1 MKKKQRIRN
10 KWLTGSLL
18 FLTLSASFPAQ
29 AARSPEVT
37 ETELLRSGEG
47 DEAEL
52 EGPGLGENGEEKE
65 TEDGETDSFTEEEL
79 TDSLIE
85 YGELEEL
92 LKRGNASLKS
102 AVSQYDTNL
111 EIYQEALEV
120 LSSAKQEMKEYAE
133 ELENENG
140 SPELI
145 AQYQMNESQLGAS
158 VAQMN
163 RTVRKL
169 TGVSG
174 TKFLKSSVNAMVK
187 TAQTVMCSYNQM
199 RDQRQL
205 AEKQEESARASYEKA
220 QTMAEAGM
228 LTEQELLEAEQSL
241 LTARISLQ
249 SAEKSEASMK
259 VQLSLL
265 IGRNPDD
272 TEIGEIP
279 PANVDFIDTV
289 VLEEDKKLAVTS
301 DSEIQAL
308 RRGSSSGGSAEAELK
323 SRQISE
329 AKSRKNLEMDTLYNE
344 MTAKLQ
350 AFQAAE
356 SSYEAAEKNYG
367 ALQVKYQSG
376 LLSRQEYLKGE
387 VSYLQQKNSFKQAEQ
402 ELSQAIAAYQWEI
415 KGV

>member
-1 MKKKQRIRN
+1 MKKKQKVRN
-10 KWLTGSLL
+10 RWLTGSLI

-29 AARSPEVT
+29 AAKSPEVT

-47 DEAEL
+47 DEADP

-65 TEDGETDSFTEEEL
+65 TAEEENYSFTEEEL
-79 TDSLIE
+79 ADSMIE
-85 YGELEEL
+85 YEELEEL
-92 LKRGNASLKS
+92 LKRGNASVKS

-111 EIYQEALEV
+111 EIYQEALDV
-120 LSSAKQEMKEYAE
+120 LSSAKQEMKENAE
-133 ELENENG
+133 ELEDENG
-140 SPELI
+140 SAELI

-169 TGVSG
+169 TGASG
-174 TKFLKSSVNAMVK
+174 TKSLKSSVNAMVK

-199 RDQRQL
+199 RDQRKL
-205 AEKQEESARASYEKA
+205 AEKQEENARASYKKA

-241 LTARISLQ
+241 LTAQISLQ

-259 VQLSLL
+259 AQLTLL
-265 IGRNPDD
+265 TGRNPDD

-289 VLEEDKKLAVTS
+289 VLEDDKKLAVTS

-323 SRQISE
+323 SRQTAE
-329 AKSRKNLEMDTLYNE
+329 AKSRKNLEMDTLYSQI
-344 MTAKLQ
+344 TAKRQ
-350 AFQAAE
+350 AFLAAE
-356 SSYEAAEKNYG
+356 SSYEAAKKNYS
-367 ALQVKYQSG
+367 ALQTKYQSG

-387 VSYLQQKNSFKQAEQ
+387 VSYLQQENSFKQADR
-402 ELSQAIAAYQWEI
+402 ELGQAIAAYQWEI

>member
-65 TEDGETDSFTEEEL
+65 TEDEETDSFTEEEL

-120 LSSAKQEMKEYAE
+120 LSSAKKEMKEYAE

-174 TKFLKSSVNAMVK
+174 TKSLKSSVNAMVK

-228 LTEQELLEAEQSL
+228 ITEQELLEAEQSL
-241 LTARISLQ
+241 LTAQISLQ
-249 SAEKSEASMK
+249 SAEKSEDSMK
-259 VQLSLL
+259 AQLTLL

-308 RRGSSSGGSAEAELK
+308 RRGSSSGSAEAELK
-323 SRQISE
+323 SRQTAE
-329 AKSRKNLEMDTLYNE
+329 AKSRKNLAMDTLYNE

>member
-1 MKKKQRIRN
+1 MKKKQKVRN
-10 KWLTGSLL
+10 RWLTGSLI

-29 AARSPEVT
+29 AAKSPEVT

-47 DEAEL
+47 DEADP

-65 TEDGETDSFTEEEL
+65 TAEEENYSFTEEEL
-79 TDSLIE
+79 ADSLIE
-85 YGELEEL
+85 YEELEEL
-92 LKRGNASLKS
+92 LKRGNASVKS

-111 EIYQEALEV
+111 EIYQEALDV
-120 LSSAKQEMKEYAE
+120 LSSAKQEMKENAE
-133 ELENENG
+133 ELEDENG
-140 SPELI
+140 SAELI

-169 TGVSG
+169 TGASG
-174 TKFLKSSVNAMVK
+174 TKSLKSSVNAMVK

-199 RDQRQL
+199 RDQRRL
-205 AEKQEESARASYEKA
+205 AEKQEENARASYEKA

-241 LTARISLQ
+241 LTAQISLQ

-259 VQLSLL
+259 AQLTLL
-265 IGRNPDD
+265 TGRNPDD

-289 VLEEDKKLAVTS
+289 VLEDDKKLAVAS

-308 RRGSSSGGSAEAELK
+308 RRSSSSGSAKAELK
-323 SRQISE
+323 SRQVTE
-329 AKSRKNLEMDTLYNE
+329 AKSRKNLEMDTLYSQI
-344 MTAKLQ
+344 TAKRQ
-350 AFQAAE
+350 AFLAAE
-356 SSYEAAEKNYG
+356 SSYEAAKKNYG

-387 VSYLQQKNSFKQAEQ
+387 VSYLQQENSFKQADR
-402 ELSQAIAAYQWEI
+402 ELGQAIAAYQWEI
-415 KGV
+415 KSV

>member
-1 MKKKQRIRN
+1 MKKKQKIRN

-92 LKRGNASLKS
+92 LKRGNASLKL

-133 ELENENG
+133 ELEDENG

-174 TKFLKSSVNAMVK
+174 TKSLKSSVNAMVK

-220 QTMAEAGM
+220 QTMVEAGM

-241 LTARISLQ
+241 LTAQISLQ
-249 SAEKSEASMK
+249 SAEKSEDSMK
-259 VQLSLL
+259 AQLTLL

-308 RRGSSSGGSAEAELK
+308 RRGSSSGSAEAELK
-323 SRQISE
+323 SRQTAE
-329 AKSRKNLEMDTLYNE
+329 AKSRKNLAMDTLYNE

-387 VSYLQQKNSFKQAEQ
+387 VSYLQQKNSFKQAER

>member
-65 TEDGETDSFTEEEL
+65 TEDEETDSFTEEEL

-133 ELENENG
+133 ELEDENG

-174 TKFLKSSVNAMVK
+174 TKSLKSSVNAMVK

-241 LTARISLQ
+241 LTAQISLQ
-249 SAEKSEASMK
+249 SAEKSEDSMK
-259 VQLSLL
+259 AQLTLL

-308 RRGSSSGGSAEAELK
+308 RRGSSSGSAEAELK
-323 SRQISE
+323 SRQTAE
-329 AKSRKNLEMDTLYNE
+329 AKSRKNLAMDTLYNE

-387 VSYLQQKNSFKQAEQ
+387 VSYLQQKNSFKQAER

>member
-1 MKKKQRIRN
+1 LKKKQKIRN

-92 LKRGNASLKS
+92 LKRGNASLKL

-133 ELENENG
+133 ELEDENG

-174 TKFLKSSVNAMVK
+174 TKSLKSSVNAMVK

-220 QTMAEAGM
+220 QTMVEAGM

-241 LTARISLQ
+241 LTAQISLQ
-249 SAEKSEASMK
+249 SAEKSEDSMK
-259 VQLSLL
+259 AQLTLL

-308 RRGSSSGGSAEAELK
+308 RRGSSSGSAEAELK
-323 SRQISE
+323 SRQTAE
-329 AKSRKNLEMDTLYNE
+329 AKSRKNLAMDTLYNE

-387 VSYLQQKNSFKQAEQ
+387 VSYLQQKNSFKQAER

>member
-133 ELENENG
+133 ELEDENG

-174 TKFLKSSVNAMVK
+174 TKSLKSSVNAMVK

-241 LTARISLQ
+241 LTAQISLQ
-249 SAEKSEASMK
+249 SAEKSEDSMK
-259 VQLSLL
+259 AQLTLL

-308 RRGSSSGGSAEAELK
+308 RRGSSSGSAEAELK
-323 SRQISE
+323 SRQTAE
-329 AKSRKNLEMDTLYNE
+329 AKSRKNLAMDTLYNE

>member
-65 TEDGETDSFTEEEL
+65 TEDEETDSFTEEEL

-92 LKRGNASLKS
+92 LKHGNASLKS

-133 ELENENG
+133 ELEDENG

-174 TKFLKSSVNAMVK
+174 TKSLKSSVNAMVK

-205 AEKQEESARASYEKA
+205 AEKQEESARASYKKA

-228 LTEQELLEAEQSL
+228 ITEQELLEAEQSL

-249 SAEKSEASMK
+249 SAEKSEDSMK
-259 VQLSLL
+259 AQLTLL

-308 RRGSSSGGSAEAELK
+308 RRGSSSGSAEAELK
-323 SRQISE
+323 SRQTAE
-329 AKSRKNLEMDTLYNE
+329 AKSRKNLAMDTLYNE

>member
-65 TEDGETDSFTEEEL
+65 TEDEETDSFTEEEL

-133 ELENENG
+133 ELEDENG

-187 TAQTVMCSYNQM
+187 TAQIVMCSYNQM

-228 LTEQELLEAEQSL
+228 ITEQELLEAEQSL
-241 LTARISLQ
+241 LTAQISLQ
-249 SAEKSEASMK
+249 SAEKSEDSMK
-259 VQLSLL
+259 AQLTLL

-308 RRGSSSGGSAEAELK
+308 RRGSSSGSAEAELK
-323 SRQISE
+323 SRQTAE
-329 AKSRKNLEMDTLYNE
+329 AKSRKNLAMDTLYNE

-367 ALQVKYQSG
+367 AL
-376 LLSRQEYLKGE
+376 
-387 VSYLQQKNSFKQAEQ
+387 
-402 ELSQAIAAYQWEI
+402 
-415 KGV
+415 

>member
-1 MKKKQRIRN
+1 MKKKQKIRN

-47 DEAEL
+47 GEAEL

-259 VQLSLL
+259 AQLSLL

-301 DSEIQAL
+301 DSEIQVL

>member
-1 MKKKQRIRN
+1 MKKKQKVRN
-10 KWLTGSLL
+10 RWLTGSLI

-29 AARSPEVT
+29 AAKSPEVT

-47 DEAEL
+47 DEADP

-65 TEDGETDSFTEEEL
+65 TAEEENYSFTEEEL
-79 TDSLIE
+79 ADSLIE
-85 YGELEEL
+85 YEELEEL
-92 LKRGNASLKS
+92 LKRGNASVKS

-120 LSSAKQEMKEYAE
+120 LSFAKQEMKEYAE

-163 RTVRKL
+163 RTV
-169 TGVSG
+169 
-174 TKFLKSSVNAMVK
+174 
-187 TAQTVMCSYNQM
+187 TVMCSYNQM

-259 VQLSLL
+259 AQLSLL

-289 VLEEDKKLAVTS
+289 VLEDDKKLAVTS

-308 RRGSSSGGSAEAELK
+308 RRSSSSGSAKAELK
-323 SRQISE
+323 SRQVTE
-329 AKSRKNLEMDTLYNE
+329 AKSRKNLEMDTLYSQI
-344 MTAKLQ
+344 TAKRQ
-350 AFQAAE
+350 AFLAAE
-356 SSYEAAEKNYG
+356 SSYEAAKKNYS
-367 ALQVKYQSG
+367 ALQTKYQSG

-387 VSYLQQKNSFKQAEQ
+387 VSYLQQENSFKQADR
-402 ELSQAIAAYQWEI
+402 ELGQAIAAYQWEI

>member
-65 TEDGETDSFTEEEL
+65 TEDEETDSFTEEEL

-92 LKRGNASLKS
+92 LKRGNVSLKS

-133 ELENENG
+133 ELEDENG

-174 TKFLKSSVNAMVK
+174 TKSLKSSVNAMVK
-187 TAQTVMCSYNQM
+187 TAQIVMCSYNQM

-228 LTEQELLEAEQSL
+228 ITEQELLEAEQSL
-241 LTARISLQ
+241 LTAQISLQ
-249 SAEKSEASMK
+249 SAEKSEDSMK
-259 VQLSLL
+259 AQLTLL

-308 RRGSSSGGSAEAELK
+308 RRGSSSGSAEAELK
-323 SRQISE
+323 SRQTAE
-329 AKSRKNLEMDTLYNE
+329 AKSRKNLAMDTLYNE

-387 VSYLQQKNSFKQAEQ
+387 VSYLQQKNSFKQAER

>member
-65 TEDGETDSFTEEEL
+65 TEDEETDSFTEEEL

-120 LSSAKQEMKEYAE
+120 LSSAKKEMKEYAE

-174 TKFLKSSVNAMVK
+174 TKSLKSSVNAMVK

-220 QTMAEAGM
+220 QTMVEAGM

-241 LTARISLQ
+241 LTAQISLQ
-249 SAEKSEASMK
+249 SAEKSEDSMK
-259 VQLSLL
+259 AQLTLL

-308 RRGSSSGGSAEAELK
+308 RRGSSSGSAEAELK
-323 SRQISE
+323 SRQTAE
-329 AKSRKNLEMDTLYNE
+329 AKSRKNLAMDTLYNE

>member
-65 TEDGETDSFTEEEL
+65 TEDEETDSFTEEEL

-120 LSSAKQEMKEYAE
+120 LSSAKKEMKEYAE

-174 TKFLKSSVNAMVK
+174 TKSLKSSVNAMVK

-220 QTMAEAGM
+220 QTMVEAGM

-241 LTARISLQ
+241 LTAQISLQ
-249 SAEKSEASMK
+249 SAEKSEDSMK
-259 VQLSLL
+259 AQLTLL

-308 RRGSSSGGSAEAELK
+308 RRGSSSGSAEAELK
-323 SRQISE
+323 SRQTAE
-329 AKSRKNLEMDTLYNE
+329 AKSRKNLAMDTLYNE

-387 VSYLQQKNSFKQAEQ
+387 VSYLQQKNSFKQAER
-402 ELSQAIAAYQWEI
+402 ELSQTIAAYQWEI

>member
-65 TEDGETDSFTEEEL
+65 TEDEETDSFTEEEL

-133 ELENENG
+133 ELEDENG

-174 TKFLKSSVNAMVK
+174 MKSLKSSVNAMVK

-220 QTMAEAGM
+220 QTMVEAGM

-241 LTARISLQ
+241 LTAQISLQ
-249 SAEKSEASMK
+249 SAEKSEDSMK
-259 VQLSLL
+259 AQLTLL

-308 RRGSSSGGSAEAELK
+308 RRGSSSGSAEAELK
-323 SRQISE
+323 SRQTAE
-329 AKSRKNLEMDTLYNE
+329 AKSRKNLAMDTLYNE

-387 VSYLQQKNSFKQAEQ
+387 VSYLQQKNSFKQAER

>member
-47 DEAEL
+47 DEADP

-65 TEDGETDSFTEEEL
+65 TAEEENYSFTEEEL
-79 TDSLIE
+79 ADTLIE
-85 YGELEEL
+85 YEELEEL
-92 LKRGNASLKS
+92 LKRGNASVKS

-120 LSSAKQEMKEYAE
+120 LSFAKQEMKEYAE

-163 RTVRKL
+163 RTV
-169 TGVSG
+169 
-174 TKFLKSSVNAMVK
+174 
-187 TAQTVMCSYNQM
+187 TVMCSYNQM

-259 VQLSLL
+259 AQLSLL

-289 VLEEDKKLAVTS
+289 VLEDDKKLAVTS

-308 RRGSSSGGSAEAELK
+308 RRSSSSGSAKAELK
-323 SRQISE
+323 SRQVTE
-329 AKSRKNLEMDTLYNE
+329 AKSRKNLEMDTLYSQI
-344 MTAKLQ
+344 TAKRQ
-350 AFQAAE
+350 AFLAAE
-356 SSYEAAEKNYG
+356 SSYEAAKKNYS
-367 ALQVKYQSG
+367 ALQTKYQSG

-387 VSYLQQKNSFKQAEQ
+387 VSYLQQENSFKQADR
-402 ELSQAIAAYQWEI
+402 ELGQAIAAYQWEI

>member
-120 LSSAKQEMKEYAE
+120 LSFAKQEMKEYAE

-259 VQLSLL
+259 AQLSLL
-265 IGRNPDD
+265 IGRNPDS

-279 PANVDFIDTV
+279 PANVDFMDTV
-289 VLEEDKKLAVTS
+289 VLEDDKKLAVTS

-308 RRGSSSGGSAEAELK
+308 RRSSSSGSSAEEELK
-323 SRQISE
+323 SRQVTE

-350 AFQAAE
+350 VFQAAE

-387 VSYLQQKNSFKQAEQ
+387 VSYLQQKNSFKQAER

>member
-65 TEDGETDSFTEEEL
+65 TAEEENYSFTEEEL
-79 TDSLIE
+79 ADSLIE
-85 YGELEEL
+85 YEELEEL
-92 LKRGNASLKS
+92 E
-102 AVSQYDTNL
+102 D
-111 EIYQEALEV
+111 
-120 LSSAKQEMKEYAE
+120 
-133 ELENENG
+133 ENG
-140 SPELI
+140 SAELI

-169 TGVSG
+169 TGASG
-174 TKFLKSSVNAMVK
+174 TKSLKSSVNAMVK

-259 VQLSLL
+259 AQLSLL

-289 VLEEDKKLAVTS
+289 VLEDDKKLAVTS

-308 RRGSSSGGSAEAELK
+308 RRSSSSGSAKAELK
-323 SRQISE
+323 SRQVTE
-329 AKSRKNLEMDTLYNE
+329 AKSRKNLEMDTLYSQI
-344 MTAKLQ
+344 TAKRQ
-350 AFQAAE
+350 AFLAAE
-356 SSYEAAEKNYG
+356 SSYEAAKKNYG

-387 VSYLQQKNSFKQAEQ
+387 VSYLQQKNSFKQAER

>member
-174 TKFLKSSVNAMVK
+174 TKSLKSSVNAMVK

-220 QTMAEAGM
+220 QTMVEAGM

-241 LTARISLQ
+241 LTAQISLQ
-249 SAEKSEASMK
+249 SAEKSEDSMK
-259 VQLSLL
+259 AQLTLL

-308 RRGSSSGGSAEAELK
+308 RRGSSSGSAEAELK
-323 SRQISE
+323 SRQTAE
-329 AKSRKNLEMDTLYNE
+329 AKSRKNLAMDTLYNE

-387 VSYLQQKNSFKQAEQ
+387 VSYLQQKNSFKQAER

>member
-1 MKKKQRIRN
+1 MKKKQKIRN

-259 VQLSLL
+259 AQLSLL

-308 RRGSSSGGSAEAELK
+308 RRGSSSGSAEAELK
-323 SRQISE
+323 SRQTAE
-329 AKSRKNLEMDTLYNE
+329 AKSRKNLAMDTLYNE

-387 VSYLQQKNSFKQAEQ
+387 VSYLQQKNSFKQAER

>member
-52 EGPGLGENGEEKE
+52 EGPGLGEDGEEKE

-133 ELENENG
+133 ELEDENG

-174 TKFLKSSVNAMVK
+174 TKSLKSSVNAMVK

-220 QTMAEAGM
+220 QTMVEAGM

-241 LTARISLQ
+241 LTAQISLQ
-249 SAEKSEASMK
+249 SAEKSEDSMK
-259 VQLSLL
+259 AQLTLL

-308 RRGSSSGGSAEAELK
+308 RRGSSSGSAEAELK
-323 SRQISE
+323 SRQTAE
-329 AKSRKNLEMDTLYNE
+329 AKSRKNLAMDTLYNE

-387 VSYLQQKNSFKQAEQ
+387 VSYLQQKNSFKQAER

>member
-1 MKKKQRIRN
+1 MKKKQKIRN

-133 ELENENG
+133 ELEDENG

-174 TKFLKSSVNAMVK
+174 TKSLKSSVNAMVK

-241 LTARISLQ
+241 LTAQISLQ
-249 SAEKSEASMK
+249 SAEKSEDSMK
-259 VQLSLL
+259 AQLTLL

-308 RRGSSSGGSAEAELK
+308 RRGSSSGSAEAELK
-323 SRQISE
+323 SRQTAE
-329 AKSRKNLEMDTLYNE
+329 AKSRKNLAMDTLYNE

-387 VSYLQQKNSFKQAEQ
+387 VSYLQQKNSFKQAER

>member
-1 MKKKQRIRN
+1 M
-10 KWLTGSLL
+10 
-18 FLTLSASFPAQ
+18 
-29 AARSPEVT
+29 
-37 ETELLRSGEG
+37 
-47 DEAEL
+47 
-52 EGPGLGENGEEKE
+52 
-65 TEDGETDSFTEEEL
+65 
-79 TDSLIE
+79 IE
-85 YGELEEL
+85 YEELEEL
-92 LKRGNASLKS
+92 LKRGNASVKS

-120 LSSAKQEMKEYAE
+120 LSFAKQEMKEYAE

-163 RTVRKL
+163 RTV
-169 TGVSG
+169 
-174 TKFLKSSVNAMVK
+174 
-187 TAQTVMCSYNQM
+187 TVMCSYNQM

-241 LTARISLQ
+241 LTAQISLQ
-249 SAEKSEASMK
+249 SAEKSESSMK
-259 VQLSLL
+259 ARLSLL
-265 IGRNPDD
+265 IGRNPDS

-279 PANVDFIDTV
+279 PANVDFMDTV
-289 VLEEDKKLAVTS
+289 VLEDDKKLAVTS

-308 RRGSSSGGSAEAELK
+308 RRSSSSGSSAEAELK
-323 SRQISE
+323 SRQVTE

-387 VSYLQQKNSFKQAEQ
+387 VSYLQQKNSFKQAER

>member
-10 KWLTGSLL
+10 RWLTGSLI

-29 AARSPEVT
+29 AAKSPEVT

-47 DEAEL
+47 DEADP

-65 TEDGETDSFTEEEL
+65 TAEEENYSFTEEEL
-79 TDSLIE
+79 ADSLIE
-85 YGELEEL
+85 YEELEEL
-92 LKRGNASLKS
+92 E
-102 AVSQYDTNL
+102 D
-111 EIYQEALEV
+111 
-120 LSSAKQEMKEYAE
+120 
-133 ELENENG
+133 ENG
-140 SPELI
+140 SAELI

-169 TGVSG
+169 TGASG
-174 TKFLKSSVNAMVK
+174 TKSLKSSVNAMVK

-259 VQLSLL
+259 AQLSLL

-289 VLEEDKKLAVTS
+289 VLEDDKKLAVTS

-308 RRGSSSGGSAEAELK
+308 RRSSSSGSSAEAELK
-323 SRQISE
+323 SRQVTE
-329 AKSRKNLEMDTLYNE
+329 AKSRKNLEMDTLYSQI
-344 MTAKLQ
+344 TAKRQ
-350 AFQAAE
+350 AFLAAE
-356 SSYEAAEKNYG
+356 SSYEAAKKNYS
-367 ALQVKYQSG
+367 ALQTKYQSG

-387 VSYLQQKNSFKQAEQ
+387 VSYLQQENSFKQADR
-402 ELSQAIAAYQWEI
+402 ELGQAIAAYQWEI

>member
-65 TEDGETDSFTEEEL
+65 TEDEETDSFTEEEL

-120 LSSAKQEMKEYAE
+120 LSSAKKEMKEYAE

-174 TKFLKSSVNAMVK
+174 TKSLKSSVNAMVK

-220 QTMAEAGM
+220 QTMVEAGM

-241 LTARISLQ
+241 LTAQISLQ
-249 SAEKSEASMK
+249 SAEKSEDSMK
-259 VQLSLL
+259 AQLTLL

-308 RRGSSSGGSAEAELK
+308 RRGSSSGSAEAELK
-323 SRQISE
+323 SRQTAE
-329 AKSRKNLEMDTLYNE
+329 AKSRKNLAMDTLYNE

-387 VSYLQQKNSFKQAEQ
+387 VSYLQQKNSFKQAER